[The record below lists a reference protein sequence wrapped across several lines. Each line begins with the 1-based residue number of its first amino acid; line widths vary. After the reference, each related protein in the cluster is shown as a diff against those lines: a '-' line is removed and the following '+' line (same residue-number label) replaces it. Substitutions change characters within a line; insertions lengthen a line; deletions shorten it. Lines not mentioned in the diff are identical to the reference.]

1 MIMSTRIVTDS
12 TCDLPGDIVAQLGIT
27 VIPAYINI
35 GDHSYLDG
43 IELTRQEF
51 YEQLPTLHKP
61 PTTSAPGIGAF
72 IKVYEDLAKAGASE
86 IISIHISEKLSN
98 IANVA
103 QLAAQAF
110 HAIPVTVF
118 DSGQVTL
125 GTGLLVQIAAE
136 AAVAGKSISEI
147 IHLLQ
152 DKRAKTYCY
161 AALETLEYL
170 RRSGRVSFLQAGLG
184 SVLQIKPILKM
195 HAGVVQMDRAR
206 TRAGAM
212 ERLVDLLKAVG
223 SIDQISLVHSHAPER
238 AQDFWDSIKQLFPAD
253 THPLSVE
260 VTSVI
265 GTHIGPGAVG
275 LVCIK
280 SDDHQSTPEIER

>member
-1 MIMSTRIVTDS
+1 MSIRIVTDS
-12 TCDLPGDIVAQLGIT
+12 TCDLPNDIIERLGIT
-27 VIPAYINI
+27 IIPAYINM

-43 IELTRQEF
+43 VELTRREF
-51 YEQLPTLHKP
+51 YDQLPSLHTP
-61 PTTSAPGIGAF
+61 PTTSAPGIGTF
-72 IKVYEDLAKAGASE
+72 IKVYEQLAVASASE

-103 QLAAQAF
+103 QLAAQAVQT
-110 HAIPVTVF
+110 IDVTVF

-136 AAVAGKSISEI
+136 AAAAGKSISEI
-147 IHLLQ
+147 IHLLH

-161 AALETLEYL
+161 AALDTLEYL

-195 HAGVVQMDRAR
+195 HAGVVEMDRAR
-206 TRAGAM
+206 TRTGAM

-223 SIDQISLVHSHAPER
+223 SIDQISLVHSGAPER
-238 AQDFWDSIKQLFPAD
+238 AQVFWDSIKQLFPTG

-280 SDDHQSTPEIER
+280 SDDHQSAPEIER